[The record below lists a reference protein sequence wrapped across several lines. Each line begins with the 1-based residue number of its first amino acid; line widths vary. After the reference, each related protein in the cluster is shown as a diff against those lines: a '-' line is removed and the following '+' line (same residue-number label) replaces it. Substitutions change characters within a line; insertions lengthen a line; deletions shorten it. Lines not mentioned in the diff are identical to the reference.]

1 MFAHACHA
9 SGQCFDNLPHVH
21 VHPRRM
27 PSTEKRKKD
36 KEDKES
42 KKSKKSKKDDGGERD
57 FQKQTKKVV
66 KKLLDDQD
74 PKYLT
79 FQDVRE
85 VVKDQVLGGEEPEN
99 LAKFNAVVDSVVSH
113 YHRKAAE
120 ATSPQKRKPVLRPIL
135 KKD

>member
-1 MFAHACHA
+1 
-9 SGQCFDNLPHVH
+9 
-21 VHPRRM
+21 M

-85 VVKDQVLGGEEPEN
+85 AVKDQVLGGEEPEN
-99 LAKFNAVVDSVVSH
+99 LAKLTQWWIPLFHTTTARRLRQQALRSVS
-113 YHRKAAE
+113 
-120 ATSPQKRKPVLRPIL
+120 LC
-135 KKD
+135 

>member
-1 MFAHACHA
+1 
-9 SGQCFDNLPHVH
+9 
-21 VHPRRM
+21 M
-27 PSTEKRKKD
+27 PETEKRKKD
-36 KEDKES
+36 KKDTKDKKS
-42 KKSKKSKKDDGGERD
+42 KKSKKSKKDDGGERE
-57 FQKQTKKVV
+57 FQKQAKKVF

-74 PKYLT
+74 PKYLS

-85 VVKDQVLGGEEPEN
+85 AVKVQLLGGEEPEN